1 MPRPLNRGPAMSGRQ
16 SRDASTIRRRRSEI
30 RIDRLVQEPGG
41 LVLDGLVRG
50 HHAANCLHDAA
61 LVPNHHL
68 ATAAVGLP
76 RPRGLTSGLPASI
89 NRL

>member
-1 MPRPLNRGPAMSGRQ
+1 MSGRQ

-41 LVLDGLVRG
+41 LVLAAWFAGITPADGL
-50 HHAANCLHDAA
+50 HDTA
-61 LVPNHHL
+61 LVSNHHL